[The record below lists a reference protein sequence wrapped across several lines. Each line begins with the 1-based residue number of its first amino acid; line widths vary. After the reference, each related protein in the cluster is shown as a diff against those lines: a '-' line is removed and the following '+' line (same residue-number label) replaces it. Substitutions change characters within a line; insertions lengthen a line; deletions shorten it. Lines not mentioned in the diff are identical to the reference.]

1 VSREDLL
8 RRVSQ
13 SITRVGRIGNS
24 REAARIRAE
33 RSGVLVSRP
42 GVAILAALHAGGP
55 MRSSEAARRTDL
67 EAPLVSRELQKLL
80 KEGCVTRRTDD
91 TDGRAGILELTPSGT
106 RAFLAYRAATDEI
119 VAETFAGWT
128 SSDLHVLAELLER
141 VADDFARVPET
152 GARGDA
158 RKAPRAATTRAS

>member
-1 VSREDLL
+1 
-8 RRVSQ
+8 
-13 SITRVGRIGNS
+13 
-24 REAARIRAE
+24 
-33 RSGVLVSRP
+33 
-42 GVAILAALHAGGP
+42 

-80 KEGCVTRRTDD
+80 KEGYVTRRTDD

-106 RAFLAYRAATDEI
+106 RAFLAYRATTDEI